1 MKRYKKQKDNTDNSS
16 VYKKCL
22 NRDRSIVECSVCPP
36 NKGCNSKSRSTHGAK
51 KPKYKD
57 KR

>member
-1 MKRYKKQKDNTDNSS
+1 MKRYKKQQDHTTNSS

-22 NRDRSIVECSVCPP
+22 NRDLNCSVCPP
-36 NKGCNSKSRSTHGAK
+36 NKGCNGKRKKNGGK

>member
-1 MKRYKKQKDNTDNSS
+1 MKRYKKQQDDTTNSS

-22 NRDRSIVECSVCPP
+22 NRDRLIVKCSVCPP
-36 NKGCNSKSRSTHGAK
+36 NKGCNSKRKKNGAK